1 MTTFAFSRKE
11 SSMWWKP
18 VGVVGLWLILIAV
31 PHLATSSGVQV
42 AATGAPV
49 PATAPATASP
59 GDPPVDSAA
68 RDAGATH
75 QAMNAVITIRF
86 KNALD
91 NKLLTLLQAS
101 LALDGEPLAPVTE
114 LAPQS
119 QTIVFSGHVAPGT
132 HTVSTHLTCQ
142 GKRRGPFTYLQNYRF
157 HVHSEQTVTALENRA
172 AIFTISAVRHKGVNR
187 EPDALVD
194 VTIYNELLPT
204 PISEARDRAS
214 H

>member
-1 MTTFAFSRKE
+1 
-11 SSMWWKP
+11 MWWKP
-18 VGVVGLWLILIAV
+18 VGVVGLWLVLIAV

-42 AATGAPV
+42 AATGVPI
-49 PATAPATASP
+49 PATAPATADP
-59 GDPPVDSAA
+59 GDPPVGSAA
-68 RDAGATH
+68 AHDAGATH
-75 QAMNAVITIRF
+75 RAANAVITIRF
-86 KNALD
+86 KNGLD
-91 NKLLTLLQAS
+91 NKLVTLLHAS

-119 QTIVFSGHVAPGT
+119 QTVVFSGHVAPGT
-132 HTVSTHLTCQ
+132 HAVSTHLTCQ

-204 PISEARDRAS
+204 PISEAGGRAS
-214 H
+214 Q

>member
-1 MTTFAFSRKE
+1 
-11 SSMWWKP
+11 MWWKP
-18 VGVVGLWLILIAV
+18 VGVVGLWLVLIAV

-49 PATAPATASP
+49 PAAAPSNTDPSAPAVGS
-59 GDPPVDSAA
+59 V

-75 QAMNAVITIRF
+75 QAANAVITIRF
-86 KNALD
+86 KNGLD
-91 NKLLTLLQAS
+91 NKLVTLLHAS

-119 QTIVFSGHVAPGT
+119 QTIVFTGHVTPGT
-132 HTVSTHLTCQ
+132 HNVSTQLTCQ

-157 HVHSEQTVTALENRA
+157 HVQSEQTVTALENRA
-172 AIFTISAVRHKGVNR
+172 AIFTISAVRHRGVNR
-187 EPDALVD
+187 EPDSLVD

-204 PISEARDRAS
+204 PLSEAGDRAS
-214 H
+214 Q